1 MTFLHSDIQTNYKYM
16 KFVDR
21 TEEQQRLTASLK
33 ATAPVFIVLYGRRRL
48 GKSTLIKKVLSL
60 ADVYYMADQTERSHQ
75 IELLAKEIGLRFDGF
90 DRLIYPDWHALFE
103 ALNFRTQERFT
114 LCLDEFRY
122 LAKSSPELP
131 ALLQKLIDAKSLKYN
146 MIICG
151 SSQQLMQGLVL
162 DATSPLYGRADQ
174 ILKLLPI
181 GVHYLREV
189 LACSA
194 QDAVEEYAVWG
205 GVPRYWEIRLQSS
218 SLKEAIEYN
227 LLNAQG
233 LLFEEPYRLFID
245 DMRDIVQASTL
256 LSFIGNGVNRL
267 SKIAARANKPAT
279 SLSGPLDK
287 LITLGY
293 IQREIPFGE
302 NPRNSKKGLYKVSD
316 PFMDFYFRFV
326 VPNRSLIELG
336 RRNAVMEKLTRQFN
350 AYVSW
355 HWEELC
361 RRAVSGQVFMGK
373 RYGLASRW
381 WGNISR
387 GEQVEIDVVA
397 ESTDGKYLLAGECK
411 WTDNEN
417 TKLLLER
424 LTEKAKKL
432 PFVANKKIVPVLFLK
447 NNKSSGENIVLPDQ
461 VIEMMM

>member
-1 MTFLHSDIQTNYKYM
+1 MN
-16 KFVDR
+16 FVNR
-21 TEEQQRLTASLK
+21 TEEQQRLTAALK
-33 ATAPVFIVLYGRRRL
+33 ATAPSFIVLYGRRRL
-48 GKSTLIKKVLSL
+48 GKSTLIKKVLSQS
-60 ADVYYMADQTERSHQ
+60 DVYYMADQTERSHQ

-90 DRLIYPDWHALFE
+90 DRLIYPDWYALFE
-103 ALNFRTQERFT
+103 ALNFRTKERFT
-114 LCLDEFRY
+114 LCLDEFPY

-146 MIICG
+146 IIICG

-162 DATSPLYGRADQ
+162 DATSPLYGRTDQ

-194 QDAVEEYAVWG
+194 QDALEEYAVWG

-267 SKIAARANKPAT
+267 SEIAARANKPAT

-336 RRNAVMEKLTRQFN
+336 RHNAVMEKVTRQFN
-350 AYVSW
+350 TYVSW

-387 GEQVEIDVVA
+387 DERMEVDVVA

-417 TKLLLER
+417 TGLLLKR

-447 NNKSSGENIVLPDQ
+447 NNRNSGENIVLPDQ
-461 VIEMMM
+461 VVEMMM

>member
-1 MTFLHSDIQTNYKYM
+1 M
-16 KFVDR
+16 KFVNR
-21 TEEQQRLTASLK
+21 IEEQHRLTRALN
-33 ATAPVFIVLYGRRRL
+33 ATAPSFVVVYGRRRL
-48 GKSTLIKKVLSL
+48 GKSTLLKKVLSP

-75 IELLAKEIGLRFDGF
+75 IELLANEIGLFIEGF
-90 DRLIYPDWHALFE
+90 ERLIYPDWNTLFE

-114 LCLDEFRY
+114 LCLDEFPY

-131 ALLQKLIDAKSLKYN
+131 ALLQKLIDTKSLRYN
-146 MIICG
+146 IILCG

-174 ILKLLPI
+174 ILKLSPVQI
-181 GVHYLREV
+181 PYLREAM
-189 LACSA
+189 ACSA
-194 QDAVEEYAVWG
+194 EEAIEEYAVWG

-218 SLKEAIEYN
+218 SLNQAIEYN

-233 LLFEEPYRLFID
+233 LLFEEPYRLFMD

-267 SKIAARANKPAT
+267 SEIAARANKPAT

-293 IQREIPFGE
+293 IRREIPFGE
-302 NPRNSKKGLYKVSD
+302 SPRNSKKGLYKVSD

-336 RRNAVMEKLTRQFN
+336 RRDAVMEFVMRHFN
-350 AYVSW
+350 SYVSW

-361 RRAVSGQVFMGK
+361 RRGVSGQVIMGQ
-373 RYGLASRW
+373 RYGLAMRW

-387 GEQVEIDVVA
+387 SEQIEIDVVA
-397 ESTDGKYLLAGECK
+397 ESTDGKYLLVGECK
-411 WTDNEN
+411 WSDNEN
-417 TKLLLER
+417 TGYLLKQLI
-424 LTEKAKKL
+424 EKAQKL
-432 PFVANKKIVPVLFLK
+432 PFLGNKEIVPVLFLK
-447 NNKSSGENIVLPDQ
+447 SNKNSGENILLPHR

>member
-1 MTFLHSDIQTNYKYM
+1 MYSIT
-16 KFVDR
+16 
-21 TEEQQRLTASLK
+21 
-33 ATAPVFIVLYGRRRL
+33 
-48 GKSTLIKKVLSL
+48 
-60 ADVYYMADQTERSHQ
+60 
-75 IELLAKEIGLRFDGF
+75 
-90 DRLIYPDWHALFE
+90 
-103 ALNFRTQERFT
+103 
-114 LCLDEFRY
+114 
-122 LAKSSPELP
+122 
-131 ALLQKLIDAKSLKYN
+131 
-146 MIICG
+146 
-151 SSQQLMQGLVL
+151 L
-162 DATSPLYGRADQ
+162 DAL
-174 ILKLLPI
+174 
-181 GVHYLREV
+181 
-189 LACSA
+189 
-194 QDAVEEYAVWG
+194 EEYAVWG

-267 SKIAARANKPAT
+267 SEIAARANKPAT

-336 RRNAVMEKLTRQFN
+336 RHNAVMEKVTRQFN

-387 GEQVEIDVVA
+387 DERMEVDVVA

-417 TKLLLER
+417 TGLLLKL

-447 NNKSSGENIVLPDQ
+447 NSKKSGENIVLPDQ

>member
-1 MTFLHSDIQTNYKYM
+1 MNFI
-16 KFVDR
+16 DR
-21 TEEQQRLTASLK
+21 IEEQQRLTTALNASIP
-33 ATAPVFIVLYGRRRL
+33 AFIVVYGRRRL
-48 GKSTLIKKVLSL
+48 GKSTLLKTVLSPS
-60 ADVYYMADQTERSHQ
+60 DVYFMADQTERSHQ
-75 IELLAKEIGLRFDGF
+75 IELLAKEIGLRIEGF
-90 DRLIYPDWHALFE
+90 DRLIYPDWNALFE

-114 LCLDEFRY
+114 LCLDEFPY

-131 ALLQKLIDAKSLKYN
+131 ALLQKLIDSKALRYN
-146 MIICG
+146 IILCG
-151 SSQQLMQGLVL
+151 SSQQLMQGLVV

-174 ILKLLPI
+174 ILKLSPI
-181 GVHYLREV
+181 PVYYLREA

-194 QDAVEEYAVWG
+194 QSTVEEYAVWG

-218 SLKEAIEYN
+218 SLFEAIEYN
-227 LLNAQG
+227 LLSAQG
-233 LLFEEPYRLFID
+233 LLFEEPYRLFMD

-267 SKIAARANKPAT
+267 SEIAARANKPAT

-302 NPRNSKKGLYKVSD
+302 SPRNSKKGLYKVSD

-336 RRNAVMEKLTRQFN
+336 RRDAVMELVMRQFN
-350 AYVSW
+350 LYVSW

-361 RRAVSGQVFMGK
+361 RRAVSGQVIKGK

-387 GEQVEIDVVA
+387 NEQMEIDVVA
-397 ESTDGKYLLAGECK
+397 ESTDGKYLLVGECK
-411 WTDNEN
+411 WTENED
-417 TKLLLER
+417 TGHLLKL

-432 PFVANKKIVPVLFLK
+432 PFRANKEIVPVMFLK
-447 NNKSSGENIVLPDQ
+447 NNKNSGENILLPER

>member
-1 MTFLHSDIQTNYKYM
+1 M
-16 KFVDR
+16 KFVNR
-21 TEEQQRLTASLK
+21 IEEQHRLTLALN
-33 ATAPVFIVLYGRRRL
+33 ATAPSFVVVYGRRRL
-48 GKSTLIKKVLSL
+48 GKSTLLKKVLSP

-75 IELLAKEIGLRFDGF
+75 IELLANEIGLFIEGF
-90 DRLIYPDWHALFE
+90 ERLIYPDWNTLFE

-114 LCLDEFRY
+114 LCLDEFPY

-131 ALLQKLIDAKSLKYN
+131 ALLQKLIDSKSLRYN
-146 MIICG
+146 IILCG
-151 SSQQLMQGLVL
+151 SSQQLMHGLVL

-174 ILKLLPI
+174 ILKLSPVQI
-181 GVHYLREV
+181 PYLREAM
-189 LACSA
+189 ACSA
-194 QDAVEEYAVWG
+194 EEAVEEYAVWG

-218 SLKEAIEYN
+218 SLNQAIEYN

-233 LLFEEPYRLFID
+233 LLFEEPYRLFMD

-267 SKIAARANKPAT
+267 SEIAARANKPAT

-293 IQREIPFGE
+293 IRREIPFGE
-302 NPRNSKKGLYKVSD
+302 SPRNSKKGLYKVSD

-336 RRNAVMEKLTRQFN
+336 RRDAVMEFVMRHFN
-350 AYVSW
+350 SYVSW

-361 RRAVSGQVFMGK
+361 RRGVSGQVIMGQ
-373 RYGLASRW
+373 RYGLAMRW

-387 GEQVEIDVVA
+387 SEQIEIDVVA
-397 ESTDGKYLLAGECK
+397 ESTDGKYLLVGECK
-411 WTDNEN
+411 WSDNEN
-417 TKLLLER
+417 TGYLLKQLI
-424 LTEKAKKL
+424 EKAQKL
-432 PFVANKKIVPVLFLK
+432 PFLGNKEIVPVLFLK
-447 NNKSSGENIVLPDQ
+447 SNKNSGENILLPHRI
-461 VIEMMM
+461 IEMMM